1 MQLGSVLKRG
11 AATLRRISLAGL
23 AGLVLVGGLCVPA
36 FAQDVS
42 STIVAGDFNTL
53 KAALENPNRDTEV
66 VVPGG
71 TYVFSDTVTVNKD
84 LVLKNATGQTV
95 TFELGM
101 FNNDSDSLG
110 KTMMDVIAGSV
121 TFAGENNESLVFD
134 GKSGLGEF
142 DHSKNPEQNEEM
154 DENTNV
160 SKKGVLLTL
169 ERGSSAVINHAT
181 FKNAS
186 HAGAMTGAIFVWQNA
201 KLTMNDGVI
210 THNHLSY
217 VENTANSELM
227 NDPNT
232 FPARAAALGI
242 YGGTFVMNG
251 GSISDNYASFHSG
264 SAIGAASPGSPHTSI
279 LINGGSIS
287 HNSTHSFEGY
297 YIDAGGA
304 IFAGVNTDTK
314 INGGTFDSNYAN
326 GTGGFIYSDW
336 GTSVTINGG
345 SFRNNKANRAGGV
358 LTAYDRFMVN
368 NPDDNENLSGELNAY
383 GISDIN
389 VWYNQYGLGTK
400 VKVNGGTFDGNQ
412 SYMGG
417 ACYIACDNAEVNAG
431 TFTNNQANRFG
442 GAIYL
447 STDPYRLTIR
457 NAYVSDNTSDDK
469 SITLGSDIYPDLDP
483 GYYHT
488 GSGGGIWYCPTG
500 SGTVSVSNGLT
511 VVGNSATEEGADFSS
526 MKKDAGKDFKV
537 SLTNRMLGGGYILWQ
552 DDKQGARATE
562 DTPERTELTDQ
573 TENLMLKATASERA
587 RETAKALA
595 TTLFSNNKAKRG
607 GAIAT
612 NGHVDFGDANLA
624 YNLKITKHWDVLI
637 GEADKKE
644 ATAEL
649 YIVTRDAQGAE
660 TENFVDSVKLN
671 AENDFTATF
680 ENLPLESN
688 VRTTYRIK
696 EAGDTYDVDYTT
708 AINDADPT
716 EGNTFS
722 TADLVNGDTVTVA
735 MANHPKFNA
744 TFEYRSATE
753 GKELTPEILAQLPPA
768 QHALS
773 IGTKVDATQ
782 PETPVFKLEEGT
794 WTFEGW
800 DADSQTIKDT
810 DVHFIG
816 LWKFVAAPE
825 PETPDPETPDPE
837 TPEPKTPEP
846 ETPKPES
853 PAPTT
858 PAKPQPK
865 PAAKVTPKTSDAA
878 LTAPVLAVLV
888 AGGIGLVVVSRRMR
902 CK

>member
-1 MQLGSVLKRG
+1 MQLGSVLKCG

-42 STIVAGDFNTL
+42 STIVSGDFNTL
-53 KAALENPNRDTEV
+53 KAALENPDRDTEV

-84 LVLKNATGQTV
+84 LVLKNAAGQTV

-101 FNNDSDSLG
+101 FNNSADSLG
-110 KTMMDVIAGSV
+110 KTMMDVTAGSV
-121 TFAGENNESLVFD
+121 TFAGEKNENLVFD

-142 DHSKNPEQNEEM
+142 DHSKNPEPSEVM
-154 DENTNV
+154 DVNTNV

-169 ERGSSAVINHAT
+169 ERGSSAVIDHAT

-227 NDPNT
+227 NDSNT

-264 SAIGAASPGSPHTSI
+264 SAIGAASPGSPHSSI

-400 VKVNGGTFDGNQ
+400 VKVNGGAFDSNQ

-417 ACYIACDNAEVNAG
+417 AFYIACDNAEVNAG
-431 TFTNNQANRFG
+431 TFTNNQADRFG

-483 GYYHT
+483 GYFHP
-488 GSGGGIWYCPTG
+488 GSGGGVWYCPSG
-500 SGTVSVSNGLT
+500 SGTISVSNGLA
-511 VVGNSATEEGADFSS
+511 VVGNTATGEGADFTS
-526 MKKDAGKDFKV
+526 MKKNPGQDFKV
-537 SLTNRMLGGGYILWQ
+537 SVTSRMLGGGYIAWQ
-552 DDKQGARATE
+552 DDNQGARATE
-562 DTPERTELTDQ
+562 ETPERTELQNQTD
-573 TENLMLKATASERA
+573 NMMLKATASERA
-587 RETAKALA
+587 QATAKALA
-595 TTLFSNNKAKRG
+595 TTIFTGNKAKRG

-612 NGHVDFGDANLA
+612 NGQVDFGDANLT
-624 YNLKITKHWDVLI
+624 YNLKITKHWDALI
-637 GEADKKE
+637 GNADKNE

-649 YIVTRDAQGAE
+649 YIVTKDESGAE
-660 TENFVDSVKLN
+660 TERFVESVTLN
-671 AENDFTATF
+671 AENDFTALF

-688 VRTTYRIK
+688 GRTTYRVR
-696 EAGDTYDVDYTT
+696 EVGDTYDVNYTT
-708 AINDADPT
+708 AINDTAAT

-722 TADLVNGDTVTVA
+722 TADLVNGDTVTVD
-735 MANHPKFNA
+735 MTNHPKFNA
-744 TFEYRSATE
+744 TFEYQSATE
-753 GKELTPEILAQLPPA
+753 GKELTPDIMAQLPPD

-773 IGTKVDATQ
+773 IGTEVLAPQ
-782 PETPVFKLEEGT
+782 PETATFDVADGT

-800 DADSQTIKDT
+800 DFDAQTIKDA
-810 DVHFIG
+810 DVHFVG
-816 LWKFVAAPE
+816 LWKFVP
-825 PETPDPETPDPE
+825 
-837 TPEPKTPEP
+837 TPEP
-846 ETPKPES
+846 ETP
-853 PAPTT
+853 APTT
-858 PAKPQPK
+858 PEPQTPDTPNPTTPVTPAPKLETKAKPTP
-865 PAAKVTPKTSDAA
+865 KVTPQTSDSALVAPLLAA
-878 LTAPVLAVLV
+878 LVGTGASLIAIAHKLRHNV
-888 AGGIGLVVVSRRMR
+888 
-902 CK
+902 